1 MANIARRDEPF
12 GDLDDMFSGLFLRPM
27 RFGTEAAPSQMMK
40 VDVSRTEDTYILK
53 AELPGIPKD
62 RISVSID
69 GNEVT
74 ISGEVTKEREDR
86 KGEEVVRSERYY
98 GRVSRAFTLPHDID
112 EGKAD
117 AQYRDGVL
125 ELTLPKKNKSTSRQ
139 LEIH

>member
-1 MANIARRDEPF
+1 
-12 GDLDDMFSGLFLRPM
+12 
-27 RFGTEAAPSQMMK
+27 

-98 GRVSRAFTLPHDID
+98 GRVSRSFTLPHDID

-117 AQYRDGVL
+117 AKYKDGVL
-125 ELTLPKKNKSTSRQ
+125 ELTLPKKNRSTSRQ